1 MLMTKT
7 DKLAQTLTEIDPRV
21 PDSYPRRVLLAVSGL
36 SPQIVTE
43 TLFALTQSQSPA
55 WVPTEIHLLTTTEG
69 AHRARLSLFSEDLG
83 WFYRLCADYGLPPI
97 TFDASHIHVLQD
109 AQGQPMDDIRSVGDN
124 GAAADAITAKVRE
137 LTADPHSALHVSI
150 AGGRKSMGFYVGYA
164 LSLYGRAQD
173 RLSHVL
179 VSEPFESTLDF
190 FYPTP
195 NSRVLQTREGR
206 YADTKDAKVTLAYI
220 PFVSLRHGMTPEFL
234 AGNATFQETVE
245 VAQIALRPRELQIHL
260 RGRYIIASG
269 KKIEVSATGLALLA
283 VFARRAIKGLP
294 PVGAPH
300 KEVPDPQWR
309 DWFEAEYRVIARLKK
324 DEDSTTESMK
334 RGMVGGYFSTTK
346 TRLADVLNK
355 ELGPAG
361 AYYTIFDGG
370 SRPRRYELPLNASAI
385 RFID

>member
-1 MLMTKT
+1 MTKT
-7 DKLAQTLTEIDPRV
+7 DKLANSVSEIDSCA
-21 PDSYPRRVLLAVSGL
+21 PDVYPRRVLLAVSGL

-43 TLFALTQSQSPA
+43 TLFALTQSQCPA

-83 WFYRLCADYGLPPI
+83 WFHRLCTDYSLPSI
-97 TFDASHIHVLQD
+97 AFDASHIHVLHD
-109 AQGQPMDDIRSVGDN
+109 AQGLPMDDIRSVGDN

-137 LTADPHSALHVSI
+137 LTADPQCALHVSI

-173 RLSHVL
+173 QLSHVL
-179 VSEPFESTLDF
+179 VSEPFENTLEF

-195 NSRVLQTREGR
+195 NSRVLQTRDGR

-220 PFVSLRHGMTPEFL
+220 PFVSLRHGMTTEFL
-234 AGNATFQETVE
+234 AGNSTFQEAVE
-245 VAQIALRPRELQIHL
+245 VAQIALRPRELQLHL
-260 RGRYIIASG
+260 RDRYIIASG
-269 KKIEVSATGLALLA
+269 KKIELPATGLALLA
-283 VFARRAIKGLP
+283 VFARRAIEGLP

-300 KEVPDPQWR
+300 KELPDLQWKE
-309 DWFEAEYRVIARLKK
+309 WFEDEYRVIAKLK
-324 DEDSTTESMK
+324 DHEDSTTESMK
-334 RGMVGGYFSTTK
+334 RGMVGGYFSMTK

-361 AYYTIFDGG
+361 AYYNIFDGG
-370 SRPRRYELPLNASAI
+370 SRPRRYELPLNAAAI
-385 RFID
+385 RFIG